1 MLQRPTVVDPVKGG
15 GPATD
20 SRSGRDSGL
29 INGSGSRSGPGFG
42 SNGSDGDHG
51 QDDAAHSVDPITLAL
66 FQNRLD
72 YIAKQMGWV
81 MTRTARSPIFNQ
93 SHDFSC
99 FITDHTGQLVS
110 QADGIPIHT
119 GGGGFAVRALLRVF
133 ERNIN
138 AGDVYLL
145 SDPYVAGGNHLPDW
159 VIARPVFVDGQLV
172 AFACNRAHQSDIGG
186 GAAGTYNSSATE
198 IFHEGIRLPP
208 LRLAEAGELREDL
221 WQLLLLNCR
230 TPHYLDGD
238 LRAMLGSTQV
248 GVELIAE
255 RVSALGLSLG
265 SACMDGIMA
274 HADQMFRRVVAQLA
288 DGTYRGED
296 GFDDDC
302 FEPMDI
308 PIKVAL
314 TIAGDQL
321 TVDFTGTADQIKGF
335 KNSSL
340 ANTYSAVYTAL
351 STFFDPDM
359 PRNEGTFRCVTV
371 IAPEGSVVNA
381 RAPAPLTMCTVF
393 PAHQMIQAC
402 WQALGQLDVNRACA
416 GWGPNA
422 FPTMSGT
429 DAHGRTY
436 VVYHWGGNSGAG
448 AVKGRDG
455 FNQLGPMIT
464 LGGLVIPNAEMQEQ
478 LFPVRILKQEF
489 RCDAAGAGEFRGGSG
504 VDYQARH
511 FGDAQFSFR
520 AEGVVKSRSFGVN
533 GGSAGATARVGL
545 VCGDDLRD
553 GQALN
558 YESTPTYGVYGYP
571 EGALRVVSSGGGG
584 WGDPF
589 LRPPDLVARDVR
601 DGIVSV
607 EAASKL
613 YGVSVSAVGVI
624 DSEDTRRL
632 RDR

>member
-1 MLQRPTVVDPVKGG
+1 VGELIDGKG
-15 GPATD
+15 
-20 SRSGRDSGL
+20 
-29 INGSGSRSGPGFG
+29 NGQGNER
-42 SNGSDGDHG
+42 GDR
-51 QDDAAHSVDPITLAL
+51 QDDATDGVDPITLAL

-99 FITDHTGQLVS
+99 FITDSVGQLVS

-119 GGGGFAVRALLRVF
+119 GGGGFAIRALLRAF
-133 ERNIN
+133 EDKIN
-138 AGDVYLL
+138 PGDVYVL

-159 VIARPVFVDGQLV
+159 VIARPVFVDQCLV

-208 LRLAEAGELREDL
+208 LLLVDAGVMRDDL

-255 RVSALGLSLG
+255 RINALGLSIG

-274 HADQMFRRVVAQLA
+274 HADQMFRRAVAQLS

-308 PIKVAL
+308 PIKVAI
-314 TIAGDQL
+314 TIAGDEV

-351 STFFDPDM
+351 STFFDADM

-402 WQALGQLDVNRACA
+402 WQALAQLDSERACA

-422 FPTMSGT
+422 FPTMSGK

-478 LFPVRILKQEF
+478 LFPVRVLKQEF
-489 RCDAAGAGEFRGGSG
+489 RCDAAGAGKFRGGSG

-533 GGSAGATARVGL
+533 GGSAGATAQVGL
-545 VCGDDLRD
+545 KIADDLGD
-553 GQALN
+553 EQTVVYDA
-558 YESTPTYGVYGYP
+558 TPTYGVYGFAA
-571 EGALRVVSSGGGG
+571 GALRVISSGGGG
-584 WGDPF
+584 WGDP
-589 LRPPDLVARDVR
+589 LQRPPEWVARDVR

-607 EAASKL
+607 DAASEQ
-613 YGVSVSAVGVI
+613 YGVSVSSSGVI
-624 DSEDTRRL
+624 DHEETQRL
-632 RDR
+632 RQC